1 MQNHGHRTGERF
13 RGKRI
18 GYRRGSWIILPLA
31 VVAWVLPTAPAQA
44 NSNLLTN
51 GGFDGSTGWAVIQN
65 GGSGVLFNGALRFSY
80 QTGAVSQTVSVS
92 PGQTLNVSFTVDNS
106 QSNRVGAGDPIS
118 DTWTAT
124 LSSGETASSVTRS
137 VAHGLETFSLS
148 ITTPAG
154 SSDATL
160 TFSGIDNG
168 YWAGHYG
175 PVVDNA
181 VLTATNP
188 TTTGV
193 FVRGYNITQNA
204 PPRVDTNSPDC
215 EFTYTNINDW
225 PDTYMAGC
233 RADQVMLHYTGSIVV
248 PTATARFRVYSDDG
262 AWVTVGSNEFGYWGL
277 RGCSYTESPEYE
289 FSPGEAVTL
298 DAWFYEW
305 GGGECFRL
313 HWDIGNGWEVV
324 PASAFTSAGTPP
336 TTTTTTTTT
345 TTLPKV
351 LGAPTNLSV
360 ENTESGV
367 LINWDASQDD
377 SGISPERYAVSWSTG
392 SAGWGVATGN
402 VGDANA
408 LNTQI
413 LLGYQLFE
421 STGGL
426 NTEYTFT
433 VRADNDTYGVYSQVS
448 ESVTLT
454 IDTPEVP
461 TTWPESTSTTTSS
474 TDAPTPSVDV
484 PTTTAPVTSTD
495 PTPTTI
501 SAPAPVTTTSS
512 TSTTTDAPA
521 EETTPPE
528 TTVAEPE
535 TTDPAPETTDPEP
548 EPGTGDDVT
557 ELSPEELSDIEE
569 PEQLEALIDSGN
581 IDELDSEQLLSI
593 VENDAFTELSAEAFG
608 EVLDAVFDE
617 PLSDEEFQDV
627 LDSVLSAPISDE
639 QFDELVDALGSDS
652 VSDEQVQ
659 EAVDQ
664 IIENGITEE
673 FATSLAS
680 SADILTSIDGEAAAE
695 IFAEVPV
702 SELTDEEAEQIVAAV
717 QDASEEVRESF
728 ETEINI
734 FGAGSLDTY
743 VPIGSAVDVETRR
756 VIIAATTVV
765 SILTVASPPSS
776 PAPSSPGGSGSGSGG
791 PSGSGGGAIPEPSS
805 ERRRRLPGGR

>member
-51 GGFDGSTGWAVIQN
+51 GGFDGSTGWTVLQN

-80 QTGAVSQTVSVS
+80 DTGLVSQTVSVS
-92 PGQTLNVSFTVDNS
+92 PGRTLNVSFTVDNS
-106 QSNRVGAGDPIS
+106 QSNRIGPGDPIS

-175 PVVDNA
+175 PVVDSVTLISTLPSTPANNGCGPYPAISVTGNTGGPVWGSNPYTDDSNFGTAA
-181 VLTATNP
+181 VHAGLIAVGETAIIEPYAVDNYP
-188 TTTGV
+188 SYSGSAANGVTT
-193 FVRGYNITQNA
+193 Y
-204 PPRVDTNSPDC
+204 
-215 EFTYTNINDW
+215 DW
-225 PDTYMAGC
+225 G
-233 RADQVMLHYTGSIVV
+233 
-248 PTATARFRVYSDDG
+248 G
-262 AWVTVGSNEFGYWGL
+262 AWCGYYIKILGEPL
-277 RGCSYTESPEYE
+277 
-289 FSPGEAVTL
+289 PG
-298 DAWFYEW
+298 
-305 GGGECFRL
+305 
-313 HWDIGNGWEVV
+313 
-324 PASAFTSAGTPP
+324 
-336 TTTTTTTTT
+336 TTTTTT

-367 LINWDASQDD
+367 LIDWEASQSD
-377 SGISPERYAVSWSTG
+377 SGVSPERYAVSWSTG

-433 VRADNDTYGVYSQVS
+433 VRADNDTHGVYSQVS
-448 ESVTLT
+448 QSVTLT

-548 EPGTGDDVT
+548 DPGPGDDVT

-581 IDELDSEQLLSI
+581 IDALDSEQLLSI

-617 PLSDEEFQDV
+617 ALSDEEFQDV

-652 VSDEQVQ
+652 VTDEQVQ

-680 SADILTSIDGEAAAE
+680 SADILTSIDGDAASE

-702 SELTDEEAEQIVAAV
+702 SDLTDEEAEQIVAAV

-743 VPIGSAVDVETRR
+743 VPIGSAVDVGTRR
-756 VIIAATTVV
+756 VVIAATTVV
-765 SILTVASPPSS
+765 SVLTVASPPSS

-791 PSGSGGGAIPEPSS
+791 PSGSGGGTSAEPSS